1 MHFFYVIH
9 PLDHFVKFIR
19 NVLSSDEQNDLS
31 GCHLALTVQSVCL
44 TLNRYGHTYFGKTSK
59 VHKHYSC
66 IDKSDSFYNAS
77 YSSMILSHQYSYYY
91 FFVRIGRKKSFDLT
105 PRPNR
110 FLKQMGNFCRH
121 LLPTCAILYPWVRSF
136 ANVFQIIVYLT
147 TIYSP
152 MVASN
157 FSLLLLSSLTL
168 STKVI

>member
-1 MHFFYVIH
+1 MRFFYVIYL
-9 PLDHFVKFIR
+9 LDHFVKFIR

-91 FFVRIGRKKSFDLT
+91 FFVRIGRKKLWFD
-105 PRPNR
+105 PKA
-110 FLKQMGNFCRH
+110 KQISQTNGQF
-121 LLPTCAILYPWVRSF
+121 
-136 ANVFQIIVYLT
+136 
-147 TIYSP
+147 
-152 MVASN
+152 
-157 FSLLLLSSLTL
+157 LSSFITHLCDSISMSSL
-168 STKVI
+168 FC

>member
-59 VHKHYSC
+59 LHKHYSC

-91 FFVRIGRKKSFDLT
+91 FFVRIGRKKLWFD
-105 PRPNR
+105 PKA
-110 FLKQMGNFCRH
+110 KQISQTNGQF
-121 LLPTCAILYPWVRSF
+121 
-136 ANVFQIIVYLT
+136 
-147 TIYSP
+147 
-152 MVASN
+152 
-157 FSLLLLSSLTL
+157 LSSFITHLCDSISMSSL
-168 STKVI
+168 FC

>member
-9 PLDHFVKFIR
+9 LLDHFVKFIW

-91 FFVRIGRKKSFDLT
+91 FLVRIQRRKKLLFD
-105 PRPNR
+105 PKA
-110 FLKQMGNFCRH
+110 KQISQTNGQF
-121 LLPTCAILYPWVRSF
+121 
-136 ANVFQIIVYLT
+136 
-147 TIYSP
+147 
-152 MVASN
+152 
-157 FSLLLLSSLTL
+157 LSSFITHLCDSISMSSL
-168 STKVI
+168 FC